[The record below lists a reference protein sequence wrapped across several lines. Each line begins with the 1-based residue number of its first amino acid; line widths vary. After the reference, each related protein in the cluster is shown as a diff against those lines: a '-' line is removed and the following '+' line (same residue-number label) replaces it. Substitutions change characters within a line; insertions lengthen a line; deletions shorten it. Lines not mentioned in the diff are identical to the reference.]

1 MLHRSSLSSAL
12 KYLAYIYSIYSLK
25 TYKRM
30 VIHIPMFLN
39 VITAERMYFTFILHH
54 LLNTMWL
61 QASFRLW
68 ALHCLKHRLSRW
80 RCSERKLCA
89 FLDCALKDKQ
99 PCSTLIRE
107 KHVSRNMKQPWRG
120 RGARILLLGAAA
132 MTNFPQTGGADTKT
146 SQEPAVIGV
155 IRISSLHWLARATTP
170 SLRHTF
176 S

>member
-1 MLHRSSLSSAL
+1 MLHRWSISSAL
-12 KYLAYIYSIYSLK
+12 KYLAPSSYSLK
-25 TYKRM
+25 ACKCM

-54 LLNTMWL
+54 LFNTMWL
-61 QASFRLW
+61 QASFKLW

-80 RCSERKLCA
+80 RCLERKVCA

-99 PCSTLIRE
+99 PCSMLLRE
-107 KHVSRNMKQPWRG
+107 KYVSRSMKKPWRG

-132 MTNFPQTGGADTKT
+132 MTNLPQTGDADTKT

-155 IRISSLHWLARATTP
+155 TSTSSLHWLARAITP